1 MQCPK
6 VTHGKVCGKVVRSQY
21 PKGHIFMQ
29 LPGDLAGT
37 EYPGGIPTHHDFDH
51 HGRMKRLVART
62 ILNILAV
69 KGRQV
74 QAVYLVVDEVGQ
86 MALGQTVLKGAGSS
100 CFCSGRSGQAISP
113 NQSMPYAV
121 CPFGGDETLNRS
133 LLYTI

>member
-62 ILNILAV
+62 ILNIPAV
-69 KGRQV
+69 KCRQV
-74 QAVYLVVDEVGQ
+74 QAVYRVVDEVGQ
-86 MALGQTVLKGAGSS
+86 LALGHTVLKGAGQQLLLFGTIRTSDTPKPINAL
-100 CFCSGRSGQAISP
+100 CSL
-113 NQSMPYAV
+113 
-121 CPFGGDETLNRS
+121 TLW
-133 LLYTI
+133 